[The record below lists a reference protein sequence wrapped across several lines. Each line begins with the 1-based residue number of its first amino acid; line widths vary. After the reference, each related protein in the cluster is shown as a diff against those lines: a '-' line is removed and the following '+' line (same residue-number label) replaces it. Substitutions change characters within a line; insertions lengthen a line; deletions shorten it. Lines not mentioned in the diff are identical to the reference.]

1 MLRTN
6 LATRPFYNE
15 RAAHLLLAT
24 VGAVAIAT
32 MIWSA
37 AEVVALSRMH
47 TQLAVRAD
55 QAEQSAAE
63 VSARAAAIRR
73 DLNQKELE
81 ELTAAAEEANQLIDR
96 RVFSWT
102 QFFNRIERTLPE
114 SVMLTSVRP
123 DFQADDPDVIMGV
136 MAKSVEDIDIFIE
149 QLESTGAFA
158 DVLSREEEITDEG
171 MYRAILRGRYLGGA
185 ADDTADTVAA
195 EPTKDDTPR

>member
-37 AEVVALSRMH
+37 AEVVALSGMH

-73 DLNQKELE
+73 GLNQKEIE
-81 ELTAAAEEANQLIDR
+81 ALTAAAEEANRLIDR

-114 SVMLTSVRP
+114 SIMLTSVRP
-123 DFQADDPDVIMGV
+123 DFRADDPDVIMGV

-171 MYRAILRGRYLGGA
+171 MYRATLRGRYLGGA
-185 ADDTADTVAA
+185 ADDTADPVAA